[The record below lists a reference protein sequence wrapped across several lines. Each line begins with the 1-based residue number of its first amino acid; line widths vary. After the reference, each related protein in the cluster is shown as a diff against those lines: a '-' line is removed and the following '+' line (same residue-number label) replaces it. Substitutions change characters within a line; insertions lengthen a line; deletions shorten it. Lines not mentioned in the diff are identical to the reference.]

1 MKNKSFSGKY
11 ILYVIIF
18 MVTAIVTFISMH
30 YKTESAASVLMSE
43 ATLPVVMAKTEAGTL
58 YNAMHGYTCEIDYSR
73 LSTDLTLLP
82 SDKKLAIA
90 IDTYGESVSSIS
102 YKIRDSRDMSL
113 IESTKVE
120 NFDSS
125 PSRVEA
131 VLNIK
136 NLISDEVKY
145 ILEITLNTKNHE
157 NVYYYTTVVSGMSD
171 GIQEK
176 LDYVIEFNKNTY
188 DASNVNEIS
197 KYLETTASADNSNYG
212 KINIYNSLDQ
222 VRWGDLHPFIESNII
237 PSLYESDGDTAVIA
251 IDYTVGAG
259 NDNDSYDT
267 YTVHEYYRIRKT
279 TRAMYLLNFE
289 RESNQVFDGR
299 NDLLSSGK
307 INLGIQPDSD
317 IELMDDDKNN
327 YTYFENEGSLW
338 CYDKSSNTFT
348 KVFAFASDDTD
359 NIRERYERHKIKI
372 LDVTEDGNAQFI
384 VYGYMNRGIHEGA
397 TGVSLYSYNYVSNET
412 EELLFIPVNMSY
424 EALCETVGDV
434 AYVSDDRSFYI
445 VLNDTMYS
453 ISLDS
458 REVMTAIDKMSKGTY
473 KVSGNG
479 RIIAYSTNG
488 ELYNTDSIR
497 VFNMER
503 ANDYTID
510 APHGDKLMVLGYVN
524 TDFIYGIAHSTDIIN
539 DENGITTF
547 PMYKVCIM
555 NEDYELIKE
564 YEQDGVYVSSA
575 NVDGLRIN
583 LDRVAKSDSG
593 YSSVSVDQLINKDEN
608 NTSEHA
614 SFDIISTSLRKVEQ
628 VIVLPKGGGKPDSVI
643 TRAAGSVE
651 YKENRTIDI
660 NDIHIGTCERYNVI
674 GKGRYYNSYDDAD
687 KAIVA
692 AAGNYGNVYDGEN
705 NIIWKRF
712 KTSSYMIKGFSLS
725 SSYGNSYAAA
735 SHAVESFMGSDK
747 NLTRLTLKGISFEN
761 ALSFVSDGKPVIAKT
776 DDGYVVITAYDT
788 SNVTYIDASTGSE
801 VTQTQAN
808 ATKLFTQAGNIYVTY
823 YKK

>member
-197 KYLETTASADNSNYG
+197 KYLETTAAADNSNYG

-259 NDNDSYDT
+259 NDSASYDT

-412 EELLFIPVNMSY
+412 EELLFIAVNMSY

-510 APHGDKLMVLGYVN
+510 APPGDKLMVLGYVN
-524 TDFIYGIAHSTDIIN
+524 TDLIYGIAHSTDIIN

-555 NEDYELIKE
+555 NEGYELIKE

-593 YSSVSVDQLINKDEN
+593 YSAVSVDQLINKDEN

-674 GKGRYYNSYDDAD
+674 GKGRYYSSYDDAD
-687 KAIVA
+687 KAIIA

>member
-1 MKNKSFSGKY
+1 
-11 ILYVIIF
+11 
-18 MVTAIVTFISMH
+18 
-30 YKTESAASVLMSE
+30 
-43 ATLPVVMAKTEAGTL
+43 
-58 YNAMHGYTCEIDYSR
+58 
-73 LSTDLTLLP
+73 
-82 SDKKLAIA
+82 
-90 IDTYGESVSSIS
+90 
-102 YKIRDSRDMSL
+102 
-113 IESTKVE
+113 
-120 NFDSS
+120 
-125 PSRVEA
+125 
-131 VLNIK
+131 
-136 NLISDEVKY
+136 
-145 ILEITLNTKNHE
+145 
-157 NVYYYTTVVSGMSD
+157 
-171 GIQEK
+171 
-176 LDYVIEFNKNTY
+176 
-188 DASNVNEIS
+188 
-197 KYLETTASADNSNYG
+197 
-212 KINIYNSLDQ
+212 
-222 VRWGDLHPFIESNII
+222 
-237 PSLYESDGDTAVIA
+237 
-251 IDYTVGAG
+251 
-259 NDNDSYDT
+259 
-267 YTVHEYYRIRKT
+267 
-279 TRAMYLLNFE
+279 
-289 RESNQVFDGR
+289 
-299 NDLLSSGK
+299 
-307 INLGIQPDSD
+307 
-317 IELMDDDKNN
+317 
-327 YTYFENEGSLW
+327 
-338 CYDKSSNTFT
+338 
-348 KVFAFASDDTD
+348 
-359 NIRERYERHKIKI
+359 
-372 LDVTEDGNAQFI
+372 
-384 VYGYMNRGIHEGA
+384 MNRGIHEGA

-503 ANDYTID
+503 VNDYTID
-510 APHGDKLMVLGYVN
+510 APPGDKLMVLGYVN
-524 TDFIYGIAHSTDIIN
+524 TDLIYGIAHSTDIIN

-555 NEDYELIKE
+555 NECYELIKE

-593 YSSVSVDQLINKDEN
+593 YSAVSVDQLINKDEN

-674 GKGRYYNSYDDAD
+674 GKGRYYSSYDDAD
-687 KAIVA
+687 KAIIA

>member
-18 MVTAIVTFISMH
+18 MATAVVTFISMH
-30 YKTESAASVLMSE
+30 YKTESAASVMMSE
-43 ATLPVVMAKTEAGTL
+43 STLPVVMAKTEAGTL
-58 YNAMHGYTCEIDYSR
+58 YNAMHGYTCEVDYSR

-82 SDKKLAIA
+82 SDKKLDIA
-90 IDTYGESVSSIS
+90 IDTYGESVSGIS

-120 NFDSS
+120 GFNSS

-136 NLISDEVKY
+136 NLISDEIKY

-197 KYLETTASADNSNYG
+197 KYLETNASADNSNYG

-338 CYDKSSNTFT
+338 CYDKSNNTFT
-348 KVFAFASDDTD
+348 KVFAFSSDDTD
-359 NIRERYERHKIKI
+359 NIRERYDRHKIKI

-458 REVMTAIDKMSKGTY
+458 REVMTAVDKMSKGTY

-503 ANDYTID
+503 ANDYTIN
-510 APHGDKLMVLGYVN
+510 APAGDKLMVLGYVN
-524 TDFIYGIAHSTDIIN
+524 TDLIYGIAHSADIIN
-539 DENGITTF
+539 DENGITIF

-564 YEQDGVYVSSA
+564 YEQDGIYVSSA
-575 NVDGLRIN
+575 SVDGLRIN
-583 LDRVAKSDSG
+583 LDRVTKSGSG
-593 YSSVSVDQLINKDEN
+593 YSAVSVDQLINKDEN

-660 NDIHIGTCERYNVI
+660 NDIHIGKCERYNVI
-674 GKGRYYNSYDDAD
+674 GKGRYYGTYDDAD
-687 KAIVA
+687 KAIIA

-725 SSYGNSYAAA
+725 SSYGDSYAAA
-735 SHAVESFMGSDK
+735 SHAVESFMGGDR

-801 VTQTQAN
+801 VHRRRRMQQNYLRRPAI
-808 ATKLFTQAGNIYVTY
+808 FT
-823 YKK
+823 

>member
-58 YNAMHGYTCEIDYSR
+58 YNAMHGYTCEVDYSR

-82 SDKKLAIA
+82 SDKKLAVA

-125 PSRVEA
+125 PSRVET

-307 INLGIQPDSD
+307 INLGIQLDSD

-424 EALCETVGDV
+424 EALGETVGDV

-503 ANDYTID
+503 VNDYTID
-510 APHGDKLMVLGYVN
+510 APPGDKLMVLGYVN
-524 TDFIYGIAHSTDIIN
+524 TDLIYGIAHSTDIIN

-555 NEDYELIKE
+555 NECYELIKE

-593 YSSVSVDQLINKDEN
+593 YSAVSVDQLINKDEN

-674 GKGRYYNSYDDAD
+674 GKGRYYSSYDDAD
-687 KAIVA
+687 KAIIA

>member
-58 YNAMHGYTCEIDYSR
+58 YNAMHGYTCEVDYSR

-82 SDKKLAIA
+82 SDKKLAVA

-125 PSRVEA
+125 PSRVET

-424 EALCETVGDV
+424 EALGETVGDV

-458 REVMTAIDKMSKGTY
+458 REVMTAIDKMSEGTY

-503 ANDYTID
+503 VNDYTID
-510 APHGDKLMVLGYVN
+510 APPGDKLMVLGYVN
-524 TDFIYGIAHSTDIIN
+524 TDLIYGIAHSTDIIN

-555 NEDYELIKE
+555 NECYELIKE

-593 YSSVSVDQLINKDEN
+593 YSAVSVDQLINKDEN

-674 GKGRYYNSYDDAD
+674 GKGRYYSSYDDAD
-687 KAIVA
+687 KAIIA

>member
-58 YNAMHGYTCEIDYSR
+58 YNAMHGYTCEVDDSR

-237 PSLYESDGDTAVIA
+237 PSLYESDGDIAVIA

-510 APHGDKLMVLGYVN
+510 APAGDKLMVLGYVN
-524 TDFIYGIAHSTDIIN
+524 TDLIYGIAHSTDIIN

-593 YSSVSVDQLINKDEN
+593 YSAVSVDQLINKDEN

-687 KAIVA
+687 KAIIA

-725 SSYGNSYAAA
+725 SSYGNSYVAA

>member
-1 MKNKSFSGKY
+1 
-11 ILYVIIF
+11 
-18 MVTAIVTFISMH
+18 
-30 YKTESAASVLMSE
+30 
-43 ATLPVVMAKTEAGTL
+43 
-58 YNAMHGYTCEIDYSR
+58 
-73 LSTDLTLLP
+73 
-82 SDKKLAIA
+82 
-90 IDTYGESVSSIS
+90 
-102 YKIRDSRDMSL
+102 
-113 IESTKVE
+113 
-120 NFDSS
+120 
-125 PSRVEA
+125 
-131 VLNIK
+131 
-136 NLISDEVKY
+136 
-145 ILEITLNTKNHE
+145 
-157 NVYYYTTVVSGMSD
+157 
-171 GIQEK
+171 
-176 LDYVIEFNKNTY
+176 
-188 DASNVNEIS
+188 
-197 KYLETTASADNSNYG
+197 
-212 KINIYNSLDQ
+212 
-222 VRWGDLHPFIESNII
+222 
-237 PSLYESDGDTAVIA
+237 
-251 IDYTVGAG
+251 
-259 NDNDSYDT
+259 
-267 YTVHEYYRIRKT
+267 
-279 TRAMYLLNFE
+279 
-289 RESNQVFDGR
+289 
-299 NDLLSSGK
+299 
-307 INLGIQPDSD
+307 
-317 IELMDDDKNN
+317 
-327 YTYFENEGSLW
+327 
-338 CYDKSSNTFT
+338 
-348 KVFAFASDDTD
+348 
-359 NIRERYERHKIKI
+359 
-372 LDVTEDGNAQFI
+372 
-384 VYGYMNRGIHEGA
+384 MNRGIHEGA

-510 APHGDKLMVLGYVN
+510 APPGDKLMVLGYVN

-593 YSSVSVDQLINKDEN
+593 YSAVSVDQLINKDEN

-674 GKGRYYNSYDDAD
+674 GKGRYYSSYDDAD
-687 KAIVA
+687 KAIIA

>member
-58 YNAMHGYTCEIDYSR
+58 YNAMHGYTCEVDYSR

-82 SDKKLAIA
+82 SDKKLAVA

-125 PSRVEA
+125 PSRVET

-424 EALCETVGDV
+424 EALGETVGDV

-453 ISLDS
+453 ILLDS

-503 ANDYTID
+503 VNDYTID
-510 APHGDKLMVLGYVN
+510 APPGDKLMVLGYVN
-524 TDFIYGIAHSTDIIN
+524 TDLIYGIAHSTDIIN

-555 NEDYELIKE
+555 NECYELIKE

-593 YSSVSVDQLINKDEN
+593 YSAVSVDQLINKDEN

-674 GKGRYYNSYDDAD
+674 GKGRYYSSYDDAD
-687 KAIVA
+687 KAIIA

>member
-1 MKNKSFSGKY
+1 
-11 ILYVIIF
+11 
-18 MVTAIVTFISMH
+18 
-30 YKTESAASVLMSE
+30 
-43 ATLPVVMAKTEAGTL
+43 
-58 YNAMHGYTCEIDYSR
+58 
-73 LSTDLTLLP
+73 
-82 SDKKLAIA
+82 
-90 IDTYGESVSSIS
+90 
-102 YKIRDSRDMSL
+102 
-113 IESTKVE
+113 
-120 NFDSS
+120 
-125 PSRVEA
+125 
-131 VLNIK
+131 
-136 NLISDEVKY
+136 
-145 ILEITLNTKNHE
+145 
-157 NVYYYTTVVSGMSD
+157 
-171 GIQEK
+171 
-176 LDYVIEFNKNTY
+176 
-188 DASNVNEIS
+188 
-197 KYLETTASADNSNYG
+197 
-212 KINIYNSLDQ
+212 
-222 VRWGDLHPFIESNII
+222 
-237 PSLYESDGDTAVIA
+237 
-251 IDYTVGAG
+251 
-259 NDNDSYDT
+259 
-267 YTVHEYYRIRKT
+267 
-279 TRAMYLLNFE
+279 
-289 RESNQVFDGR
+289 
-299 NDLLSSGK
+299 
-307 INLGIQPDSD
+307 
-317 IELMDDDKNN
+317 
-327 YTYFENEGSLW
+327 
-338 CYDKSSNTFT
+338 
-348 KVFAFASDDTD
+348 
-359 NIRERYERHKIKI
+359 
-372 LDVTEDGNAQFI
+372 
-384 VYGYMNRGIHEGA
+384 MNRGIHEGA

-510 APHGDKLMVLGYVN
+510 APPGDKLMVLGYVN
-524 TDFIYGIAHSTDIIN
+524 TDLIYGIAHSTDIIN

-593 YSSVSVDQLINKDEN
+593 YSAVSVDQLINKDEN

-674 GKGRYYNSYDDAD
+674 GKGRYYSSYDDAD
-687 KAIVA
+687 KAIIA

-788 SNVTYIDASTGSE
+788 ANVTYIDASTGSE

>member
-58 YNAMHGYTCEIDYSR
+58 YNAMHGYTCEVDYSR

-82 SDKKLAIA
+82 SDKKLAVA

-125 PSRVEA
+125 PSRVET

-424 EALCETVGDV
+424 EALGETVGDV

-479 RIIAYSTNG
+479 RIIVYSTNG

-503 ANDYTID
+503 VNDYTID
-510 APHGDKLMVLGYVN
+510 APPGDKLMVLGYVN
-524 TDFIYGIAHSTDIIN
+524 TDLIYGIAHSTDIIN

-555 NEDYELIKE
+555 NECYELIKE

-593 YSSVSVDQLINKDEN
+593 YSAVSVDQLINKDEN

-674 GKGRYYNSYDDAD
+674 GKGRYYSSYDDAD
-687 KAIVA
+687 KAIIA

>member
-1 MKNKSFSGKY
+1 
-11 ILYVIIF
+11 
-18 MVTAIVTFISMH
+18 MH

-259 NDNDSYDT
+259 NDSDSYDT

-453 ISLDS
+453 ISLDN

-510 APHGDKLMVLGYVN
+510 APAGDKLMVLGYVN

-628 VIVLPKGGGKPDSVI
+628 VIVLPKGGGKPDSDI
-643 TRAAGSVE
+643 TRAVE

-776 DDGYVVITAYDT
+776 DDGYVVIAAYDT

>member
-58 YNAMHGYTCEIDYSR
+58 DYSR

-82 SDKKLAIA
+82 SDKKLAVA

-125 PSRVEA
+125 PSRVET

-424 EALCETVGDV
+424 EALGETVGDV

-503 ANDYTID
+503 VNDYTID
-510 APHGDKLMVLGYVN
+510 APPGDKLMVLGYVN
-524 TDFIYGIAHSTDIIN
+524 TDLIYGI
-539 DENGITTF
+539 TF

-555 NEDYELIKE
+555 NECYELIKE

-593 YSSVSVDQLINKDEN
+593 YSAVSVDQLINKDEN

-674 GKGRYYNSYDDAD
+674 GKGRYYSSYDDAD
-687 KAIVA
+687 KAIIA

>member
-458 REVMTAIDKMSKGTY
+458 REVMKAIDKMSKGTY

-510 APHGDKLMVLGYVN
+510 APLGDKLMVLGYVN
-524 TDFIYGIAHSTDIIN
+524 TDLIYGIAHSTDIIN

>member
-30 YKTESAASVLMSE
+30 YKAESAASVLMSE

-58 YNAMHGYTCEIDYSR
+58 YNAMHGYTCEVDYSR

-125 PSRVEA
+125 PSRVET

-453 ISLDS
+453 ILLDS

-510 APHGDKLMVLGYVN
+510 APPGDKLMVLGYVN

-593 YSSVSVDQLINKDEN
+593 YSAVSVDQLINKDEN

-614 SFDIISTSLRKVEQ
+614 SFDITSTSLRKVEQ

-674 GKGRYYNSYDDAD
+674 GKGRYYSSYDDAD
-687 KAIVA
+687 KAIIA

>member
-58 YNAMHGYTCEIDYSR
+58 YNVMHGYTCEVDYSR

-188 DASNVNEIS
+188 DASYVNEIS

-338 CYDKSSNTFT
+338 CYDKSNNTFT

-510 APHGDKLMVLGYVN
+510 APPGDKLMVLGYVN
-524 TDFIYGIAHSTDIIN
+524 TDLIYGIAHSTDIIN

-593 YSSVSVDQLINKDEN
+593 YSAVSVDQLINKDEN

-674 GKGRYYNSYDDAD
+674 GKGRYYSSYDDAD
-687 KAIVA
+687 KAIIA